1 MIWLMEVLSICL
13 AEQLLIKYYVLK
25 DLIFLKIQNL
35 MVIKVVVQW
44 FTTFLK
50 KKYSFQGVTH
60 AHKSPIIKEI
70 MKKQSPLDLD
80 CVAKVSDF
88 TRNLSGKLIIKN
100 LEKR

>member
-1 MIWLMEVLSICL
+1 
-13 AEQLLIKYYVLK
+13 
-25 DLIFLKIQNL
+25 
-35 MVIKVVVQW
+35 
-44 FTTFLK
+44 
-50 KKYSFQGVTH
+50 
-60 AHKSPIIKEI
+60 